1 MAYIKIKLIAGG
13 KSYDVEVDEDADPRL
28 LAQGFAE
35 KLGLSQDYKYRVHLV
50 NALRIHEGATLKLVR
65 VEPDEL
71 FRFL

>member
-1 MAYIKIKLIAGG
+1 MKYVKIKLVAEG
-13 KSYDVEVDEDADPRL
+13 KSYNVEVDENADPRM
-28 LAQGFAE
+28 LAKGLTK

-50 NALRIHEGATLKLVR
+50 GSLKIHEGATLKLVR